1 MLLGCTASHGEESRL
16 TAWAG
21 FQSMSLNSMGSYCFL
36 VSKPCSGWGAFA
48 DIPIPLFLPERGRIC
63 EAGA

>member
-1 MLLGCTASHGEESRL
+1 MLLDCIASCGEEPRL
-16 TAWAG
+16 TARAG
-21 FQSMSLNSMGSYCFL
+21 FQSMGLNSMGSYCFL
-36 VSKPCSGWGAFA
+36 VSKPCSGWGALA